1 MYGFSNKRDSK
12 GFAKPQG
19 QWAHAMVWAACDDTE
34 SDGPSFLICNSWG
47 KWNSGGHPQWGP
59 LPDGSFLIKADVA
72 AGMLRGGGAFAIS
85 DFDGFPPQK
94 LPDYGFD
101 YLK

>member
-1 MYGFSNKRDSK
+1 
-12 GFAKPQG
+12 
-19 QWAHAMVWAACDDTE
+19 MVWAACDDTG

-47 KWNSGGHPQWGP
+47 KWNSGGHPEWDS

-101 YLK
+101 YL